1 MEVYR
6 MMAGVYAANCYIVYD
21 ENKNGFIVDP
31 GGDFSD
37 IDASL
42 NDLGVHLK
50 FILLTH
56 GHGDHIGAVKP
67 FIEKYKIPIYASSLE
82 KELLAN
88 PEINLTKRMPSAEI
102 SITDYIEVNDGD
114 IIENSGFSIE
124 VFATPG
130 HTAGSVCYK
139 AEDNLFTGDT
149 LFMGSIGRSDLPTS
163 STDDLML
170 SLKEKIM
177 PLDPKTKV
185 FPGHGRETNLSYE
198 FKTNPFLLKL

>member
-67 FIEKYKIPIYASSLE
+67 FIEKYK
-82 KELLAN
+82 
-88 PEINLTKRMPSAEI
+88 
-102 SITDYIEVNDGD
+102 
-114 IIENSGFSIE
+114 
-124 VFATPG
+124 
-130 HTAGSVCYK
+130 
-139 AEDNLFTGDT
+139 
-149 LFMGSIGRSDLPTS
+149 
-163 STDDLML
+163 
-170 SLKEKIM
+170 
-177 PLDPKTKV
+177 
-185 FPGHGRETNLSYE
+185 
-198 FKTNPFLLKL
+198 FLYMHQL

>member
-67 FIEKYKIPIYASSLE
+67 FIEKYKIPIYASALE

-114 IIENSGFSIE
+114 VIENSGFSIE
-124 VFATPG
+124 VFMTPG

-170 SLKEKIM
+170 SLKEK
-177 PLDPKTKV
+177 
-185 FPGHGRETNLSYE
+185 
-198 FKTNPFLLKL
+198 